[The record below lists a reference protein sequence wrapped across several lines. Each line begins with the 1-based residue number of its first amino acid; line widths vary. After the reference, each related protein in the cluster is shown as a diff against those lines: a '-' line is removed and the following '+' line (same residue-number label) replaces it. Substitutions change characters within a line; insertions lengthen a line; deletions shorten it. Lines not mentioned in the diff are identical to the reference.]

1 MSSIADRV
9 AAKRAAA
16 TQMEGNTKKTM
27 EGISGWSASSDAS
40 SSASSGV
47 CGGMSEF
54 HDLQANAG
62 KKSRKDSNTND
73 TKKATE
79 SKKKDV
85 VDPVKKTEEN
95 HTTQA
100 NKASTA
106 NSATTATTEASSS
119 PESDCSSPAASP
131 SSCESSIVETVK
143 TSRQKR
149 AEERNVNSTGPMVL
163 SRHISWLISQ
173 GSFACYFSPCSHS
186 LVVYSCTFYVRTQDE
201 PCTLNSATMTQFM
214 FPSMSRATL
223 QSQATW
229 NLSSTILFHLIE
241 AHTTQTDVPYI
252 VSCTDRI

>member
-1 MSSIADRV
+1 LQNFQLFCFLAVDFFKRSQRFHYAYNIIHTSIYFLAMSSIADRV

-16 TQMEGNTKKTM
+16 TQIEGNTKKTM

-40 SSASSGV
+40 TSASSGV

-119 PESDCSSPAASP
+119 PESDCSSLAVSP

-163 SRHISWLISQ
+163 SRHISWLISKDPSPAISPLAATRL
-173 GSFACYFSPCSHS
+173 SFTPVHS
-186 LVVYSCTFYVRTQDE
+186 TFERKT
-201 PCTLNSATMTQFM
+201 N
-214 FPSMSRATL
+214 RA
-223 QSQATW
+223 
-229 NLSSTILFHLIE
+229 
-241 AHTTQTDVPYI
+241 
-252 VSCTDRI
+252 R